1 MIDPATWMPAAVVGL
16 KQAFGP
22 RLCFVGLQGSYR
34 RGEATEAS
42 DIDLCVILDRLDA
55 ADFPR
60 LREVLDALPEGE
72 KAAGFVAGAPE
83 LAAWPRFE
91 LFGFAQDMD
100 AWYGELAPLLPPITQ
115 ADIVLGVRTALA
127 ALCHEATQALLLAL
141 RLSPAA
147 AKSVRHSLAKA
158 FLRVLQG
165 VISLRAGIF
174 PRDRA
179 EARRWATEEE
189 AAVLK
194 EAESLAL
201 AELAAA
207 CRDWSA
213 ARLQELPTQE

>member
-1 MIDPATWMPAAVVGL
+1 MPAAVVGL

-55 ADFPR
+55 ADFSR
-60 LREVLDALPEGE
+60 LWEVLDVLPEGE

-115 ADIVLGVRTALA
+115 TDIVLGVRTALA
-127 ALCHEATQALLLAL
+127 ALCHEATQALLLAP
-141 RLSPAA
+141 RLSPEA
-147 AKSVRHSLAKA
+147 AKNARHSLAKA
-158 FLRVLQG
+158 FLRALQG
-165 VISLRAGIF
+165 VISLRDGIF

-179 EARRWATEEE
+179 EALLRATEAE
-189 AAVLK
+189 ATLLK
-194 EAESLAL
+194 GAGSLL
-201 AELAAA
+201 LPELAAA
-207 CRDWSA
+207 CRIWSA
-213 ARLQELPTQE
+213 ARLLELPNQE